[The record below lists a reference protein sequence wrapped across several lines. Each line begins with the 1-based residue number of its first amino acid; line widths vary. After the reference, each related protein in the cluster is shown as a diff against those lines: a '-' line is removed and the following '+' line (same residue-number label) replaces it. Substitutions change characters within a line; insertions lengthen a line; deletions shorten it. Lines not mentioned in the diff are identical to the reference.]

1 MSIKLT
7 IPGIPVSKGRP
18 RVGKWGTYTPE
29 KTVNY
34 ENLVKYC
41 YMEQGQGK
49 KLEGPL
55 RMDVGFFFP
64 IPKSVSNKKSLDMDK
79 GVIKHTKK
87 PDLDNCIKS
96 IADSLNGM
104 AYEDDSQIMTLTAC
118 KYYSSTPRAEVT
130 ITEVGDD
137 RD

>member
-1 MSIKLT
+1 MDIKLT

-41 YMEQGQGK
+41 YMEQGQER
-49 KLEGPL
+49 KLDGPL
-55 RMDVGFFFP
+55 RMDVCFFFP

-87 PDLDNCIKS
+87 PDLDNCIKA
-96 IADSLNGM
+96 IADSLNGF

-130 ITEVGDD
+130 ITEVEND